1 MTASCSSA
9 MKRERSNEALVPD
22 RVRRSDHAEEA
33 ARALPSA
40 QMYET
45 SYAHRDVVTHVVVT
59 PFTHFI
65 VTASRDGQI
74 KFWKKQQVG
83 IEFVKHYRA
92 HLAPI
97 TSMAASPDGVLLA
110 TTAADKGI
118 KVFDVLAFDMINWIK
133 LEYTPGACEFISGRG
148 AARALL
154 ACASSEDAQVHVFD
168 AVSDGSVALHTL
180 RHHTAPVLH
189 MQLNTAHAAVVS
201 TDTRGVIEY
210 WANDGDFSSAPQ
222 PVPCRA
228 TLGPSAARPA
238 RSMAAAQ
245 HQRAS
250 RSASRW
256 TPTYTRLPRRRR
268 GRRRCRSRR
277 TARILW

>member
-1 MTASCSSA
+1 MSKRARDDEDDEAPAVVEAPAPAASASSDPKQDKQERQA
-9 MKRERSNEALVPD
+9 REARMAL
-22 RVRRSDHAEEA
+22 A
-33 ARALPSA
+33 ALPD
-40 QMYET
+40 QEMYEK
-45 SYAHRDVVTHVVVT
+45 SYMHRDVVTHLVVAAT
-59 PFTHFI
+59 DFI
-65 VTASRDGQI
+65 VTASRDGQL

-189 MQLNTAHAAVVS
+189 MQLNTAHAAV
-201 TDTRGVIEY
+201 G
-210 WANDGDFSSAPQ
+210 ACAGGDH
-222 PVPCRA
+222 
-228 TLGPSAARPA
+228 GKN
-238 RSMAAAQ
+238 
-245 HQRAS
+245 
-250 RSASRW
+250 
-256 TPTYTRLPRRRR
+256 
-268 GRRRCRSRR
+268 
-277 TARILW
+277 

>member
-1 MTASCSSA
+1 

-168 AVSDGSVALHTL
+168 AGSDGSVALHTL
-180 RHHTAPVLH
+180 RHHPPRCRCHLRLLH
-189 MQLNTAHAAVVS
+189 LLLHHCRCRRHDGVDRPAAGGAADRTS
-201 TDTRGVIEY
+201 RRPDTISRRPDCTSAVRARAQRTCSRGVS
-210 WANDGDFSSAPQ
+210 G
-222 PVPCRA
+222 
-228 TLGPSAARPA
+228 AR
-238 RSMAAAQ
+238 
-245 HQRAS
+245 RAS
-250 RSASRW
+250 HVRPL
-256 TPTYTRLPRRRR
+256 PTL
-268 GRRRCRSRR
+268 
-277 TARILW
+277 

>member
-1 MTASCSSA
+1 
-9 MKRERSNEALVPD
+9 
-22 RVRRSDHAEEA
+22 
-33 ARALPSA
+33 
-40 QMYET
+40 MYET

-210 WANDGDFSSAPQ
+210 WGNDGDFSSALHGALFALLP
-222 PVPCRA
+222 R
-228 TLGPSAARPA
+228 PSARAP
-238 RSMAAAQ
+238 
-245 HQRAS
+245 RAS
-250 RSASRW
+250 R
-256 TPTYTRLPRRRR
+256 
-268 GRRRCRSRR
+268 RSSQG
-277 TARILW
+277 ARIPLQDGH